1 MHDENDFGFYQGGLS
16 DEDIAALLKLVRAQT
31 DEKILS
37 IVSEKDDA
45 VVTTGILAA
54 PLAGAGM
61 HYDCERTKEGWKIK
75 QASDWIS

>member
-1 MHDENDFGFYQGGLS
+1 MAGRQMV
-16 DEDIAALLKLVRAQT
+16 ALLKLVRAQT

-61 HYDCERTKEGWKIK
+61 HYDCERTKEGWRIK
-75 QASDWIS
+75 LESEWIS